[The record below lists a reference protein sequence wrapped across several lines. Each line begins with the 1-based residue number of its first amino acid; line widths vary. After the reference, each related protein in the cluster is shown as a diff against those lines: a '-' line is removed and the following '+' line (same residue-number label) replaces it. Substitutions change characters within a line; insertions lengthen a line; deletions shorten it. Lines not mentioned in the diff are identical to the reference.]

1 MPEPCRGGR
10 KLPLGS
16 SVLSASGLY
25 FAYPGTPSDRGD
37 VVRGV
42 SLDLPPGKV
51 TALLGPNGAGK
62 STLLRLLLGTLTPTA
77 GSVRLGGR
85 DLAAVPVWQR
95 AAAVAY
101 IGQRSALAGPMAVRR
116 VVELGRHAVGA
127 SSAAVERAMA
137 RAGVAQASDRLFET
151 LSAGQQQRV
160 ALARAMCQLNAGDKA
175 ATPGPLGRT
184 LLADEPV
191 SAMDPRHALEALEML
206 REMAA
211 EGVAVGVVLHDLT
224 LALRYA
230 DRAVLLDHNGAL
242 LAGGPSADVLRP
254 EVLGPAYGVGFEV
267 LSGRAVVPVP
277 LG

>member
-1 MPEPCRGGR
+1 M
-10 KLPLGS
+10 
-16 SVLSASGLY
+16 LSATGLY
-25 FAYPGTPSDRGD
+25 FAYPGPRSDRGD

-77 GSVRLGGR
+77 GSVRLGGD
-85 DLAAVPVWQR
+85 DLSRVPVWRR

-101 IGQRSALAGPMAVRR
+101 IGQRSSLAGPMTVRR

-127 SSAAVERAMA
+127 SDRAIERAME
-137 RAGVAQASDRLFET
+137 RAGVAQAADRLFET

-160 ALARAMCQLNAGDKA
+160 ALARAMCQLDRGDA
-175 ATPGPLGRT
+175 VATPSPLGRT

-191 SAMDPRHALEALEML
+191 SAMDPRHALEALAML
-206 REMAA
+206 REVAA
-211 EGVAVGVVLHDLT
+211 QGVAVGVVLHDLT

-230 DRAVLLDHNGAL
+230 DLAVLLDETGAL
-242 LAGGPSADVLRP
+242 VASGAAGEVLRP
-254 EVLGPAYGVGFEV
+254 EVLAPAYGVGFEV
-267 LSGRAVVPVP
+267 LGGRAVVPVAHE
-277 LG
+277 

>member
-1 MPEPCRGGR
+1 M
-10 KLPLGS
+10 LT
-16 SVLSASGLY
+16 ATGLH
-25 FAYPGTPSDRGD
+25 FAYPGPRSDRGD

-51 TALLGPNGAGK
+51 TTLLGPNGAGK

-77 GSVRLGGR
+77 GHVRLGGT
-85 DLAAVPVWQR
+85 DLASVPVWRR

-101 IGQRSALAGPMAVRR
+101 IGQRSSLAGPMTVRR

-127 SSAAVERAMA
+127 SGTAVERAMERTGVA
-137 RAGVAQASDRLFET
+137 RAADRLFET

-160 ALARAMCQLNAGDKA
+160 ALARAMCQLDTGDA
-175 ATPGPLGRT
+175 VTAPCPLGRT

-191 SAMDPRHALEALEML
+191 SAMDPRHALEALSML

-211 EGVAVGVVLHDLT
+211 QGVAVGVVLHDLT
-224 LALRYA
+224 LALRYT
-230 DRAVLLDHNGAL
+230 DLAVLLDHTGAL
-242 LAGGPSADVLRP
+242 LASGPPTDVLRP

-267 LSGRAVVPVP
+267 LSGRAVVPIAP
-277 LG
+277 A